1 MWLFAFSRFL
11 IWCLPRRTSWDGRPI
26 GTTAGIGL
34 LASEGKVYAQLSCLV
49 SLCRPGCP
57 GTCRNMPVTA
67 SWVLGVKVCTPT
79 PSPCGTLLKI
89 NKLPAGGNCFC
100 WGPKF
105 NSQYPHQVWELNCLK
120 LHLQGADTSLF
131 PWVHT
136 HKQII
141 KIKRKPL
148 YVRVRF

>member
-57 GTCRNMPVTA
+57 GTQRSNCLSPLVLGLKACTTTPNRNSFLETKELTLTMEEIVCTQGYPWWYPPQDKLGRLGVVPQRA
-67 SWVLGVKVCTPT
+67 MGSSVGDIWPSKYSHPWVL
-79 PSPCGTLLKI
+79 
-89 NKLPAGGNCFC
+89 
-100 WGPKF
+100 
-105 NSQYPHQVWELNCLK
+105 CL
-120 LHLQGADTSLF
+120 
-131 PWVHT
+131 W
-136 HKQII
+136 I
-141 KIKRKPL
+141 
-148 YVRVRF
+148 